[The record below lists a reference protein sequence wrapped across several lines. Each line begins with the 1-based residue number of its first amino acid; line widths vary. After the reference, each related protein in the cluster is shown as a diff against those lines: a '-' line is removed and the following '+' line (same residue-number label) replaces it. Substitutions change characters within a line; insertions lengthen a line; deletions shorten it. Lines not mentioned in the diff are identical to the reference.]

1 MHTVYVPADR
11 FAEHTVREW
20 RAAAIAALDEHGPL
34 PVGDA
39 ALEARVRDK
48 LAAEP
53 IEDLRIDFEDGY
65 GLRRDAEEDAAARA
79 AATALGRAS
88 EIPRCVGLRM
98 KSLEGPT
105 RRRGVRTLDLFLE
118 TLLGFGSLPASVPR
132 HAAEGHVGAS
142 GRGDG
147 RGLRRAR
154 EQRTR

>member
-1 MHTVYVPADR
+1 MLDPSFADRLDALLAPDDAERAARYPGGGPRRQPVHTVYVPADR

-79 AATALGRAS
+79 AATALGR
-88 EIPRCVGLRM
+88 R
-98 KSLEGPT
+98 PT
-105 RRRGVRTLDLFLE
+105 SR
-118 TLLGFGSLPASVPR
+118 A
-132 HAAEGHVGAS
+132 AS
-142 GRGDG
+142 GCG
-147 RGLRRAR
+147 
-154 EQRTR
+154 